1 MEFLSQKLQA
11 VLTELGYTE
20 LTQIQELVIPKIK
33 EGKSLVV
40 GAPTGY
46 GKTLA
51 AFLPLLDKLDPDKPG
66 VQLIYV
72 TPLRSLNRDIFKN
85 IIKISNKMGV
95 EVDIR
100 HGDTTAYERAN
111 QVRMPPHCLITTPE
125 TIQSI
130 FLSKRFVEHIK
141 NVRYVIVDEVQS
153 LMESKRGTQFSV
165 VLERLK
171 EKANFQTVGISATI
185 ADFEATKKFLGCKE
199 HVYFGGD
206 KKYDIEVAYPR
217 IENEDEAMA
226 AKENLSEVVANSLR
240 YIENAIKDSKS
251 TIVFTNTRETAELL
265 GSRLVKFLRDKK
277 MEVHHSSLS
286 KEVRTEIES
295 RFKAGDV
302 DLMIATSSLELGIDV
317 GEVDLVIQY
326 MSPRQVV
333 KLVQRVGRSNHNQS
347 GVAEGRLVT
356 INLDDYLESLAI
368 NKCRL
373 ENRLEL
379 IKMPM
384 NSLDILVHQIVGIII
399 DGVDNKDGIFK
410 IIKRSYAFEGLDKK
424 IFEKAI
430 DFLIKHYMVRY
441 YGDKLIRTKKGLL
454 FYISNISTIPN
465 KKTYVVIDS
474 QLNRKIGVLD
484 EEFIAENGRAGNQF
498 VMRGETWRIIKAED
512 QKITVVRANNSI
524 GAIPAWTGELMPV
537 YRFVAEQAAE
547 LRKDYTDKF
556 SVLKEQNDNYILPD
570 PKKMLMERIEEFVI
584 IHSTFGNKTNE
595 ALSKVLATEIASIT
609 AESVVTKIDPYRIIV
624 KTSLPMDKLRDII
637 LNIEDPEKTIK
648 ETVRRTSLY
657 EYRFL
662 NVAKRFGVVNKYADF
677 TKMHLRSLI
686 DLYSNS
692 LVEYETY
699 NEIFSDKIDIKSVNE
714 ILDDLRSGKI
724 KLIVNDGE
732 PSPLSYEGIENSYGG
747 SLVKP
752 EEAKKLL
759 RGLVTERLKNT
770 RMFLQCMNCGHK
782 IGEMNAG
789 DTDEIKCTKC
799 KARYIGFYKAKY
811 FEKYD
816 PIVKKGLKNKKLQK
830 DERLIFEGIKQSGAL
845 YLGYDGKACLVS
857 ASYGIGP
864 RMASR
869 VLSAYSKNEY
879 ELTDKII
886 EAEKNYIETREYWN

>member
-295 RFKAGDV
+295 RFKAG
-302 DLMIATSSLELGIDV
+302 I
-317 GEVDLVIQY
+317 
-326 MSPRQVV
+326 
-333 KLVQRVGRSNHNQS
+333 
-347 GVAEGRLVT
+347 
-356 INLDDYLESLAI
+356 
-368 NKCRL
+368 C
-373 ENRLEL
+373 
-379 IKMPM
+379 
-384 NSLDILVHQIVGIII
+384 
-399 DGVDNKDGIFK
+399 
-410 IIKRSYAFEGLDKK
+410 
-424 IFEKAI
+424 
-430 DFLIKHYMVRY
+430 
-441 YGDKLIRTKKGLL
+441 LL
-454 FYISNISTIPN
+454 
-465 KKTYVVIDS
+465 
-474 QLNRKIGVLD
+474 Q
-484 EEFIAENGRAGNQF
+484 
-498 VMRGETWRIIKAED
+498 
-512 QKITVVRANNSI
+512 
-524 GAIPAWTGELMPV
+524 
-537 YRFVAEQAAE
+537 
-547 LRKDYTDKF
+547 
-556 SVLKEQNDNYILPD
+556 
-570 PKKMLMERIEEFVI
+570 
-584 IHSTFGNKTNE
+584 
-595 ALSKVLATEIASIT
+595 
-609 AESVVTKIDPYRIIV
+609 
-624 KTSLPMDKLRDII
+624 
-637 LNIEDPEKTIK
+637 
-648 ETVRRTSLY
+648 
-657 EYRFL
+657 
-662 NVAKRFGVVNKYADF
+662 
-677 TKMHLRSLI
+677 
-686 DLYSNS
+686 
-692 LVEYETY
+692 
-699 NEIFSDKIDIKSVNE
+699 
-714 ILDDLRSGKI
+714 
-724 KLIVNDGE
+724 
-732 PSPLSYEGIENSYGG
+732 G
-747 SLVKP
+747 SLSN
-752 EEAKKLL
+752 
-759 RGLVTERLKNT
+759 RQGL
-770 RMFLQCMNCGHK
+770 
-782 IGEMNAG
+782 
-789 DTDEIKCTKC
+789 
-799 KARYIGFYKAKY
+799 
-811 FEKYD
+811 
-816 PIVKKGLKNKKLQK
+816 
-830 DERLIFEGIKQSGAL
+830 
-845 YLGYDGKACLVS
+845 
-857 ASYGIGP
+857 
-864 RMASR
+864 
-869 VLSAYSKNEY
+869 
-879 ELTDKII
+879 
-886 EAEKNYIETREYWN
+886 